1 MPEFIIGDLLVRRQ
15 LLRLVGKILIQR
27 KIRIIQE
34 QVINSL
40 NFFEN
45 LAALIAYSN
54 NISDTIDR
62 LSRETIR
69 ILGQAPTEV
78 LQAYVQQNL
87 HELNGF

>member
-40 NFFEN
+40 HLFES
-45 LAALIAYSN
+45 LATLIAYSN

-69 ILGQAPTEV
+69 ILGQAPIEV